1 MQMYRGICNLS
12 RSGLSGF
19 NFVMQFSIVSKLKKA
34 GATSKVK
41 AVTIEEAELNLQ
53 EQHWLPY
60 FAGVFLG
67 EIKKTDNKRYYV

>member
-1 MQMYRGICNLS
+1 MYRGICNLS

-53 EQHWLPY
+53 EQQWLSY
-60 FAGVFLG
+60 FSGGLFS
-67 EIKKTDNKRYYV
+67 EIKKTEDKRYYI